1 MTTEEA
7 KMEELNIYPEDDI
20 HEHEGA
26 NCICEPY
33 LEMVGDCLVIIH
45 RALDGRHQLQE
56 AYKIINK

>member
-1 MTTEEA
+1 
-7 KMEELNIYPEDDI
+7 MEELNIYPENDI

-45 RALDGRHQLQE
+45 IALDGRRQLEE